1 MSGNELVQHRRP
13 MRFVRFAAA
22 AALFLGI
29 PSAVGCLSRP
39 VEPLEPRSTATIVE
53 RLTQS
58 SVDKIDLVLAID
70 NSRSMA
76 DKQDILSLAIPD
88 LVKGLVNPRCLDQN
102 GTAAAMQP
110 AGPLDPCPVA
120 GTKREFEPVL
130 DIHIGI
136 ITSSLGGHGADAC
149 PATETATCGGSPNS
163 TNDDKGHLVS
173 RLDACGGGNVA
184 TYQDKGFLAWDPK
197 QKYMPAG
204 EGNLDNLAN
213 SLRDMVKGSGQIG
226 CGYEAQ
232 LESWYRFLIDP
243 EPYEKISLI
252 GGKAVPEG
260 IDTTLLTQ
268 RTDFLRPDSLLAI
281 IMLTDEN
288 DCSIIEYGQF
298 YYAAQLKQPN
308 GTPFQLPRARAEC
321 ATNPNDPCCRSCG
334 QDQTGCPMDATCFD
348 ANGNVKA
355 LTALE
360 DQSNLRCFD
369 QKRRFG
375 IDFLHPIKRYTDGL
389 TGISVP
395 NRAGDLVPNPIF
407 SDLNPTDDNANV
419 RDSGLVF
426 LAGIVGVP
434 WQDIARN
441 KDDLKEGFKNSD
453 ELLVKD
459 MNSGSSTWDIILGD
473 PTTYVPPKDPLMIE
487 SIFPRTG
494 SNPIT
499 GDPLVSPG
507 MPPTNPI
514 NGSEWT
520 VKMQED
526 LQYACIFDLP
536 APRDCKDQAITSC
549 DCKDPTNDN
558 PLCQPDD
565 VDPTKRTKQTKA
577 KAYPGVRELAALKS
591 VGSQGITASVCP
603 AQLSDQN
610 ATDFGYRPAIGAII
624 DRLKVALGGQCLPR
638 TLTADDKGQV
648 PCLVLEARRV
658 DAGQEAACN
667 ACTDAGREPLTGDEA
682 AAIDA
687 AKEDPVYASAQWN
700 CFCKISQTLN
710 ISDTQN
716 NLYACQNDVANPPL
730 NTAGEEVNGWCYVD
744 ATTQP
749 VIGNEEIVKNCPET
763 EKRIV
768 RFVGQGAAK
777 PGATMF
783 ISCIT
788 DNTK

>member
-1 MSGNELVQHRRP
+1 
-13 MRFVRFAAA
+13 MRTARFAAA
-22 AALFLGI
+22 AALFLGV

-88 LVKGLVNPRCLDQN
+88 LVKGLVNPRCLDTN
-102 GTAAAMQP
+102 GVAAAMQP
-110 AGPLDPCPVA
+110 TGPLEACPIA

-149 PATETATCGGSPNS
+149 PATETATCGGNPNS

-173 RLDACGGGNVA
+173 RLDACGGGNVV
-184 TYQDKGFLAWDPK
+184 TYDNKGFLAWDPK

-204 EGNLDNLAN
+204 ESNLDNLAN
-213 SLRDMVKGSGQIG
+213 SLRDLVKGSGQIG

-252 GGKAVPEG
+252 DGKAVPEG
-260 IDTTLLTQ
+260 IDQTLLVQ
-268 RTDFLRPDSLLAI
+268 RADFMRPDSLLAV

-288 DCSIIEYGQF
+288 DCSIKEFGQF
-298 YYAAQLKQPN
+298 FYAAQLKNGN

-321 ATNPNDPCCRSCG
+321 ASNPNDPCCRSCG
-334 QDQTGCPMDATCFD
+334 QDQTGCPADPTCLD

-375 IDFLHPIKRYTDGL
+375 IDFLYGIDRYTTGL
-389 TGISVP
+389 TSVVVP
-395 NRAGDLVPNPIF
+395 NRAGELVPNPIF
-407 SDLNPTDDNANV
+407 SDLNPLDDNANV

-453 ELLVKD
+453 ELLVKGND
-459 MNSGSSTWDIILGD
+459 GSNTWDIILGD
-473 PTTYVPPKDPLMIE
+473 PATYVPPKDPLMIE
-487 SIFPRTG
+487 SVFPRTG
-494 SNPIT
+494 VNPVT
-499 GDPLVSPG
+499 GDALVPPG
-507 MPPTNPI
+507 MGATNPI
-514 NGSEWT
+514 NGNEWT

-536 APRDCKDQAITSC
+536 TPRDCKDLAITSC
-549 DCKDPTNDN
+549 DCKDPANDN
-558 PLCQPDD
+558 PLCQPDPMD
-565 VDPTKRTKQTKA
+565 ATKRTYQTKA
-577 KAYPGVRELAALKS
+577 KAYPGVRELSALKS
-591 VGSQGITASVCP
+591 VGPQGITASVCP
-603 AQLSDQN
+603 AQLGDQN

-638 TLTADDKGQV
+638 TLTADANGQV

-658 DAGQEAACN
+658 DEAQVQACN
-667 ACTDAGREPLTGDEA
+667 ACADPGREPLAGDEA

-687 AKEDPVYASAQWN
+687 AKQDPIYATSQWN
-700 CFCKISQTLN
+700 CFCKISQTTN
-710 ISDTQN
+710 IDAQQD
-716 NLYACQNDVANPPL
+716 NLKSCQDKVENPPL
-730 NTAGEEVNGWCYVD
+730 NSGGAEVNGWCYVD
-744 ATTQP
+744 ATTTP
-749 VIGNEEIVKNCPET
+749 TIGNIDIVKNCPET

-777 PGATMF
+777 PGATLF

>member
-1 MSGNELVQHRRP
+1 MSGIKLVRDRRFLRP
-13 MRFVRFAAA
+13 LRFTAA
-22 AALFLGI
+22 AALTLGVTG
-29 PSAVGCLSRP
+29 AMGCLSRP

-76 DKQDILSLAIPD
+76 DKQDILSLALPD

-102 GTAAAMQP
+102 GVAAAMQP
-110 AGPLDPCPVA
+110 AGPLDPCPIA

-136 ITSSLGGHGADAC
+136 ISSSLGGHGADSCA
-149 PATETATCGGSPNS
+149 ATETSTCSGSPNS
-163 TNDDKGHLVS
+163 SNDDKGHLVS
-173 RLDACGGGNVA
+173 RLDACGGGNVP
-184 TYQDKGFLAWDPK
+184 TYSDKGFLAWDPK

-204 EGNLDNLAN
+204 ESNLDNLAM
-213 SLRDMVKGSGQIG
+213 SLGNMVKGTGQIG

-232 LESWYRFLIDP
+232 LESWYRFLVDP

-252 GGKAVPEG
+252 DGKAVPEG
-260 IDTTLLTQ
+260 IDQALLVQ

-288 DCSIIEYGQF
+288 DCSIREYGQF
-298 YYAAQLKQPN
+298 FYAAQLKNSN

-334 QDQTGCPMDATCFD
+334 QDQSGCPADPTCVD

-375 IDFLHPIKRYTDGL
+375 IDFLYDIPRYTQGL
-389 TGISVP
+389 TSVTVP
-395 NRAGDLVPNPIF
+395 NRAGELVPNPLF
-407 SDLNPTDDNANV
+407 SDLNPLDDNGNV
-419 RDSGLVF
+419 RDAGLVF

-441 KDDLKEGFKNSD
+441 KDDLKEGFKDSD
-453 ELLVKD
+453 ELLAK
-459 MNSGSSTWDIILGD
+459 NNNGESTWDIILGD
-473 PTTYVPPKDPLMIE
+473 PATYVPPKDPLMIE

-494 SNPIT
+494 VNPVT
-499 GDPLVSPG
+499 GDSTVAPG
-507 MPPTNPI
+507 NPPTNPI

-536 APRDCKDQAITSC
+536 TPRDCKDLNITSC

-558 PLCQPDD
+558 PLCQPDPM
-565 VDPTKRTKQTKA
+565 DPTKRTYQTKA
-577 KAYPGVRELAALKS
+577 KAYPGVRELSALKS
-591 VGSQGITASVCP
+591 VGPQGITASVCP
-603 AQLSDQN
+603 AQLGDPN
-610 ATDFGYRPAIGAII
+610 AVDFGYRPAIGAII

-638 TLTADDKGQV
+638 TLTADSNGQV

-658 DAGQEAACN
+658 DEAQTAACN
-667 ACTDAGREPLTGDEA
+667 ACTDPGREPLKADEA

-687 AKEDPVYASAQWN
+687 AKEDPIYTSAQWN
-700 CFCKISQTLN
+700 CFCKITQTLN
-710 ISDTQN
+710 ISDQQN
-716 NLYACQNDVANPPL
+716 NLDACQDKVENPPL
-730 NTAGEEVNGWCYVD
+730 NAAGEEVNGWCYVD
-744 ATTQP
+744 ATTTP
-749 VIGNEEIVKNCPET
+749 TIGNIEIVKNCPET

-768 RFVGQGAAK
+768 RFVGEGAAK
-777 PGATMF
+777 PGATLF